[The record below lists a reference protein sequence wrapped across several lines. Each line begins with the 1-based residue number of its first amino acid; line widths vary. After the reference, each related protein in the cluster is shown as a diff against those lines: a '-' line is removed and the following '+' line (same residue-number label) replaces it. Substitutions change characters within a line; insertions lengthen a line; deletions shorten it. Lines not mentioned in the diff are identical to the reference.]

1 MQPNRNPG
9 FGVALIVALTA
20 CTGSPHAQD
29 APSLMGPESPEQQG
43 EQPDADRAA
52 AAVRNP
58 APQSADCG
66 ALPGH
71 TNITRVLREVV
82 AAGDKEANG
91 GLGNHMW
98 AVTVNRAGVVCTV
111 TYSGESFGDQ
121 WPGSRAIAA
130 QKAFAANAFSV
141 PQFSLSTANLYWPA
155 QPGKSLYGLETGNPV
170 RADLLYTGAAPDWGT
185 PQDPLIGS
193 RVGGS
198 SNFAG
203 GLALYSQ
210 SGDLIGGLGLSGDES
225 CTDHVIAW
233 KVRHRLNLDNVPN
246 GVAKDKNDNI
256 IHDIT
261 TDPATGKEKS
271 ASEYGHPSCSP
282 AAERIAENL
291 SKNFPTGPAE

>member
-1 MQPNRNPG
+1 M
-9 FGVALIVALTA
+9 ALIVCLIAYS
-20 CTGSPHAQD
+20 GSAHAQ
-29 APSLMGPESPEQQG
+29 ATPSLTSPETHEQQR
-43 EQPDADRAA
+43 EQPDVDR
-52 AAVRNP
+52 P
-58 APQSADCG
+58 ATATRKPEPQSDGCG
-66 ALPGH
+66 ALPEH
-71 TNITRVLREVV
+71 ATITRVLREVV
-82 AAGDKEANG
+82 AAGNKEANG

-98 AVTVNRAGVVCTV
+98 TVTVNRAGVVCTV
-111 TYSGESFGDQ
+111 AYSGESFGDQ

-141 PQFSLSTANLYWPA
+141 PDFSLSTANLYWPA

-170 RADLLYTGAAPDWGT
+170 RVDLLYTGAAPDWGT

-193 RVGGS
+193 RIGGS

-210 SGDLIGGLGLSGDES
+210 GGELIGGLGLSGDES

-246 GVAKDKNDNI
+246 GVTKDKNDNI

-261 TDPATGKEKS
+261 TDPASGKEES
-271 ASEYGHPSCSP
+271 ASNYGHPSCSP
-282 AAERIAENL
+282 AAREIAENL
-291 SKNFPTGPAE
+291 GKNFPTGPAE